1 MRFVL
6 YLSLIGLASVAI
18 SADNPSGTILNLY
31 DAFGKDTPG
40 TEFAWGYSALVH
52 FEGKTILFDAGG
64 DADRF
69 GRNANALGVNLK
81 AVDYGVLSHRHADH
95 ASGFDYVFKQNPSLQ
110 LYLPDDLML
119 GGTSGLKLP
128 SVPHDV
134 LESLPPEQRYFR
146 GEPRTASG
154 PWGSRFWHARTQPV
168 SDTRQIAP
176 GVFLIATRS
185 PLMGDF
191 SRARPAD
198 PPDLNGLPELS
209 LALVTSKGIVLVTG
223 CSHSGIEAIVRKT
236 RDTVGK
242 DIQLVIGGFHLLP
255 NSAAEIRQL
264 ALTMK
269 NDLGVRRVAP
279 AHCTGMLAFQIFREI
294 YGNDFVPA
302 GLASK
307 VQFSR

>member
-6 YLSLIGLASVAI
+6 YLSLMGLTSAAI
-18 SADNPSGTILNLY
+18 AADNPSGTIQNLY

-40 TEFAWGYSALVH
+40 TAPAWGYSALVR
-52 FEGKTILFDAGG
+52 FEGKTILFDAGA

-69 GRNANALGVNLK
+69 GRNANALGVDLK
-81 AVDYGVLSHRHADH
+81 ALDYAVLSHRHGDH
-95 ASGFDYVFKQNPSLQ
+95 AAGFDYVFKQNPSLQ
-110 LYLPDDLML
+110 LYLPDDPML
-119 GGTSGLKLP
+119 GGTAGLTLP
-128 SVPHDV
+128 VVPRDV
-134 LESLPPEQRYFR
+134 LDSLPPEQRYFH
-146 GEPRTASG
+146 GEQRTTTE
-154 PWGSRFWHARTQPV
+154 PWGSRYWHARTQPV
-168 SDTRQIAP
+168 RETRQIAP

-191 SRARPAD
+191 SRARPGD
-198 PPDLNGLPELS
+198 PPALNGLPELS
-209 LALVTSKGIVLVTG
+209 LAFVTSQGIVLVTG
-223 CSHSGIEAIVRKT
+223 CSHSGIEAIIRQA
-236 RDTVGK
+236 RASVGK

-264 ALTMK
+264 AVTMK

-294 YGNDFVPA
+294 YGNNFVSA
-302 GLASK
+302 GLGSK